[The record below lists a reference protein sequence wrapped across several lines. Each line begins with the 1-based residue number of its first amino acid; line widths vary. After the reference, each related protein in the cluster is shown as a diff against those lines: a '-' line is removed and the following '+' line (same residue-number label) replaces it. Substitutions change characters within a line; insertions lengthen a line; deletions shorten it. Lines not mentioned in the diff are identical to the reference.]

1 MLEKDKPIF
10 SPVGDLVLCFGGT
23 RVLSR
28 FKCFYACFNF
38 LKNIFRLF

>member
-23 RVLSR
+23 RV
-28 FKCFYACFNF
+28 FYLDLNVFM
-38 LKNIFRLF
+38 L